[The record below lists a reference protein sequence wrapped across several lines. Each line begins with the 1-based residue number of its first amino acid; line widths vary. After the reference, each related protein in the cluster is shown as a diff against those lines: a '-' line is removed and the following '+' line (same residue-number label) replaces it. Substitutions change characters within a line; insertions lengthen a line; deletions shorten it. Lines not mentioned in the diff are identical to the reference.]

1 MTRSRRLCG
10 ALLAL
15 VASACAKPVV
25 REPLPPTEGYV
36 YPGARGAEVSPKV
49 GQKLEEGWRALK
61 DGDLRRAE
69 KSYREVLVLRPGLPA
84 AETGLGYVALQQG
97 QAAEAERRF
106 QAALLGQP
114 DYPPALVGGGFAA
127 LRRDDPEAALTLFRR
142 ALAIDPREPA
152 VKRRVAELRLQVTE
166 RRVAAAR
173 EALERGEVA
182 AAIET
187 YSQAIEEAP
196 EVAGLRLELAD
207 VLVKQGQAGGAVAVL
222 ETDPTGDRQV
232 LLRQA
237 ELLVEMGE
245 HARAIE
251 AYRRLLDRDPHDEE
265 ARRKAYEARQQ
276 HEMLQMPEEYRRIA
290 SAPQITRADLAALL
304 SVKVSAL
311 SRAGAPQPKVAVDIS
326 GSWAR
331 EHIIRVLGRDIMAVY
346 PNHTFQPGAVVRR
359 GDLARAL
366 QQVLD
371 LLSYPQAPVPNLA
384 DLTRSSLHFYP
395 AGRVVAAGLM
405 DLTPAGAFEAWR
417 PVSGEEAVQVVENLV
432 RAVGP

>member
-1 MTRSRRLCG
+1 VTRHRALGC

-15 VASACAKPVV
+15 VAAACAKPVV
-25 REPLPPTEGYV
+25 RAPQPPTDGYV
-36 YPGARGAEVSPKV
+36 FPGARGAEVSPEV
-49 GQKLEEGWRALK
+49 ARRIEEGWRALK
-61 DGDLRRAE
+61 DGDLRSAE

-84 AETGLGYVALQQG
+84 GETGLGYVALQHEQV
-97 QAAEAERRF
+97 AEAERRF
-106 QAALLGQP
+106 QAALASQP
-114 DYPPALVGGGFAA
+114 EYPPALVGSGFAA
-127 LRRDDPEAALTLFRR
+127 LRRDDAETALTMFRR

-173 EALERGEVA
+173 AALERGEVA
-182 AAIET
+182 GAIET

-196 EVAGLRLELAD
+196 EVAGLRLELAEL
-207 VLVKQGQAGGAVAVL
+207 LVGQGQAGEAVAVL

-237 ELLVEMGE
+237 ELLVELRE

-251 AYRRLLDRDPHDEE
+251 AYRRLLERDPRDEE

-276 HEMLQMPEEYRRIA
+276 QEMLQMPEEYRRIA
-290 SAPQITRADLAALL
+290 TAPQITRADLAALL
-304 SVKVSAL
+304 SVKVGAL

-331 EHIIRVLGRDIMAVY
+331 EHIIRVLGRGIMAVY

-371 LLSYPQAPVPNLA
+371 LLGYPQAAVPALA

-405 DLTPAGAFEAWR
+405 DLTPSGAFEAWR

>member
-1 MTRSRRLCG
+1 MRSRLLSC

-15 VASACAKPVV
+15 TAAACAKPVV
-25 REPLPPTEGYV
+25 RAPQPPTEGYV
-36 YPGARGAEVSPKV
+36 FPGARGAEVSPEV
-49 GQKLEEGWRALK
+49 ARRLEEGWQAVK

-69 KSYREVLVLRPGLPA
+69 KSYREALALRPGLAA
-84 AETGLGYVALQQG
+84 AETGLGYVALQQE
-97 QAAEAERRF
+97 QVAEAERRF
-106 QAALLGQP
+106 QAALAGQP
-114 DYPPALVGGGFAA
+114 DYPPALVGGAFAA
-127 LRRDDPEAALTLFRR
+127 LRRDDAETALTLFRR
-142 ALAIDPREPA
+142 ALAIDPREPV

-173 EALERGEVA
+173 AALERGEVSG
-182 AAIET
+182 AIET

-196 EVAGLRLELAD
+196 EVAGLRLELAE
-207 VLVKQGQAGGAVAVL
+207 VLVRQGQAGEAVAVL

-237 ELLVEMGE
+237 ELLVELRE

-251 AYRRLLDRDPHDEE
+251 AYRRLLERDPRDDE

-290 SAPQITRADLAALL
+290 TAPQITRADLAALL
-304 SVKVSAL
+304 SVKVGAL

-371 LLSYPQAPVPNLA
+371 LLGYPQAPVPALA

-405 DLTPAGAFEAWR
+405 DLTPSGAFEAWR
-417 PVSGEEAVQVVENLV
+417 PVNGEEAMQVVENLV

>member
-1 MTRSRRLCG
+1 VTRARLLGC
-10 ALLAL
+10 AWLAL
-15 VASACAKPVV
+15 VAAACAKPVV
-25 REPLPPTEGYV
+25 RAPQPPTDGYV
-36 YPGARGAEVSPKV
+36 FPGARGAEVSPEV
-49 GQKLEEGWRALK
+49 GRRLEEGWRALK
-61 DGDLRRAE
+61 DGDLRAAE
-69 KSYREVLVLRPGLPA
+69 KNYREVLALRPGLPA

-97 QAAEAERRF
+97 QPEEAERRF
-106 QAALLGQP
+106 RAALVTQP

-127 LRRDDPEAALTLFRR
+127 LRRDDPETALTRFRR

-173 EALERGEVA
+173 EALERGEVTV
-182 AAIET
+182 AIET

-196 EVAGLRLELAD
+196 EVAGLRLELAEL
-207 VLVKQGQAGGAVAVL
+207 LVRQGQTGEAIAVL

-237 ELLVEMGE
+237 ELFVELRE

-251 AYRRLLDRDPHDEE
+251 AYRRLLERDPQDEE

-290 SAPQITRADLAALL
+290 TAPQITRADLAALL
-304 SVKVSAL
+304 SVKVGAL
-311 SRAGAPQPKVAVDIS
+311 SRAGNPRPKVAVDIS

-371 LLSYPQAPVPNLA
+371 LL
-384 DLTRSSLHFYP
+384 
-395 AGRVVAAGLM
+395 G
-405 DLTPAGAFEAWR
+405 
-417 PVSGEEAVQVVENLV
+417 
-432 RAVGP
+432 